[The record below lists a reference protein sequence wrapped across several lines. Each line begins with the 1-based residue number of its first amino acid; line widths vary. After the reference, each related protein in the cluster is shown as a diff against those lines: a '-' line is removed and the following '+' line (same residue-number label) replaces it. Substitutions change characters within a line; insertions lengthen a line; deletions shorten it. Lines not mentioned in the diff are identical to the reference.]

1 MFFFILYRDKVS
13 TLNFTRHLVMKTKQ
27 TLHLVFI
34 LLVFM
39 KNELFVYMYVLSNII
54 VRNVAWP
61 LVLCL

>member
-1 MFFFILYRDKVS
+1 MFYITLYRDKVS

-54 VRNVAWP
+54 VRNVGLWCC
-61 LVLCL
+61 VCK

>member
-1 MFFFILYRDKVS
+1 MFYFILYRDKVS

-54 VRNVAWP
+54 SYM
-61 LVLCL
+61 